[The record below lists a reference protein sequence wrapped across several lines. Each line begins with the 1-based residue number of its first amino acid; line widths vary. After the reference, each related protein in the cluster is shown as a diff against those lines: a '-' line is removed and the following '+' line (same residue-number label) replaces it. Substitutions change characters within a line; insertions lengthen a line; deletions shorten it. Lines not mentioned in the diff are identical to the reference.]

1 MRQLLPAHHGLM
13 ASAAMVNILLVGE
26 SLFGLMLA
34 QMDIR
39 VLVRSLEMSFV
50 IRTTSGI
57 YMFMSPMCI
66 LNVCRM

>member
-1 MRQLLPAHHGLM
+1 M